1 MNNWWS
7 RVATASMAIF
17 AMLFGAGNLMFPLQV
32 GLLGGSQ
39 NIWGLIGFLLTG
51 VIVPMLGL
59 LISILFEGDYR
70 AYFGRVGQLPGALLI
85 FFSMMI
91 LGPLIIMPRIV
102 ALTYTMLQPFLPA
115 MYPWF
120 FAAGFLFLAFLATYQ
135 QERLLALIGKVLS
148 PLKVFS
154 LASIILIGI
163 FSGMSASLVSAS
175 AAKVFT
181 MGALYGYGTLDLIGT
196 VFFGSVIMAL
206 LHQDEKRTGM
216 RDTVAIAATAACG
229 AALLLGIIYAGMTY
243 LGVFHGYGLEALNEG
258 QLFSAISFRVVGV
271 CGAVLVGLTVFLACF
286 TTTVSLATVV
296 ASYIHKDI
304 LYQKISYP
312 LTLALMLGVCMIP
325 ASFGL
330 SVIMSVSMPL
340 IVASYPIFITVM
352 ICNGLYKLCGFP
364 YIKLP
369 VAVTL
374 IAVIALQFLA

>member
-17 AMLFGAGNLMFPLQV
+17 AMLFGAGNLMLPLRV

-39 NIWGLIGFLLTG
+39 NMWGLLGFLLTG

-59 LISILFEGDYR
+59 LVSIVFEGDYR
-70 AYFGRVGQLPGALLI
+70 AYFGRVGKIAGALLI
-85 FFSMMI
+85 FFSMMT
-91 LGPLIIMPRIV
+91 LGPVIIMPRIV

-115 MYPWF
+115 MYPWV
-120 FAAGFLFLAFLATYQ
+120 FAAGFLFLAFIATYQ
-135 QERLLALIGKVLS
+135 QERLLSLIGKVLS

-154 LASIILIGI
+154 LASIILIGL
-163 FSGMSASLVSAS
+163 FSGMPASLVTESVATI
-175 AAKVFT
+175 FT

-206 LHQDEKRTGM
+206 LHQDEKQASM
-216 RDTVAIAATAACG
+216 RSTVTIAATAALG
-229 AALLLGIIYAGMTY
+229 AALLLGSVYAGMTY

-258 QLFSAISFRVVGV
+258 QLFSEISFRIVGV
-271 CGAVLVGLTVFLACF
+271 CGAALIGLTVFLACF

-296 ASYIHKDI
+296 ASYIHQDI
-304 LYQKISYP
+304 LKQTISYP

-325 ASFGL
+325 ASFDL
-330 SVIMSVSMPL
+330 SVIMSVSMPI
-340 IVASYPIFITVM
+340 IVASYPVFIVVM
-352 ICNGLYKLCGFP
+352 VCNGLYKLCGFP

-369 VAVTL
+369 VAATL
-374 IAVIALQFLA
+374 LAVIALQFLA